1 MAYLNQMLNN
11 KKAQHIR
18 ELAGKCP
25 DNYSKY
31 AFPYEVCAN
40 VLESSKYG
48 DEFVGISYLSKYNI
62 SKDCQRI
69 CGDFI
74 FTMVC
79 CVLTL

>member
-1 MAYLNQMLNN
+1 MQISYLNQMLNN
-11 KKAQHIR
+11 KKAWHIC
-18 ELAGKCP
+18 ELVGEHL

-31 AFPYEVCAN
+31 AFSHEVCAN

-48 DEFVGISYLSKYNI
+48 DEFMRISY

-79 CVLTL
+79 HDM